1 MTIDPELL
9 KVIEKTIKEE
19 VSKSIESVQ
28 LALIR
33 REFLTRDEFLEAMNR
48 MDKRFEAMDKRFEA
62 MDKRFEAM
70 DKRFEAMQK
79 RMDKRFKTAL
89 RRIDERFNN
98 IDIGY
103 STVAEGVEYA
113 IVKREFKRRG
123 LDLDLKIRQHF
134 TDKNHIVYP
143 DSEDVEVDIF
153 YYNPNI
159 VGEAALKLSDLDKV
173 RHFIKKIEFLEQE
186 YGKPFQRFLFCLK
199 VDDKIKSEL
208 EILTKNF
215 NIELIIPKRV

>member
-28 LALIR
+28 LALLR
-33 REFLTRDEFLEAMNR
+33 REFLTRDEFLDVMNR

-62 MDKRFEAM
+62 L
-70 DKRFEAMQK
+70 QK
-79 RMDKRFKTAL
+79 RMDKRFKIAL

-113 IVKREFKRRG
+113 IIKREFKRKG

-186 YGKPFQRFLFCLK
+186 YDKPFQRFLFCLK

-215 NIELIIPKRV
+215 NIELIIPKRI

>member
-48 MDKRFEAMDKRFEA
+48 